1 MFYIFYYKLCS
12 RFIFSFNILILIHIS
27 SEIIINFLKKN
38 NKNRIFQLIFIFKY
52 INYLILKFL
61 N

>member
-38 NKNRIFQLIFIFKY
+38 NKNRIFQLVFIFKY